1 MYVGDDPTVRLSA
14 TSLSSTRKRW
24 RNAMRRQRRNT
35 RGRAARRPGL
45 QWPAAL
51 RRPSPFSP
59 DTTALDCHNFYNTSI
74 TAAIPF
80 ATLFDPTFTMSCLM
94 VSYNLL
100 IQGFS
105 KTTLTRRRS
114 VMDARNNDL
123 SHFVRKI
130 FKCLSGH

>member
-1 MYVGDDPTVRLSA
+1 MKVGVDPTVRLFA
-14 TSLSSTRKRW
+14 TYLLSTRKRW
-24 RNAMRRQRRNT
+24 RSAMRRRRRKT
-35 RGRAARRPGL
+35 RGRAARRLGRR
-45 QWPAAL
+45 WPAAL
-51 RRPSPFSP
+51 RRPSPCSL

-80 ATLFDPTFTMSCLM
+80 ATLFDPIFTMSCLM
-94 VSYNLL
+94 VSYKLL

-105 KTTLTRRRS
+105 KTTLTRSRS
-114 VMDARNNDL
+114 VIDTRYNNV